1 MIENITIGLLVM
13 AGWAAIH
20 LAIQVLTDLLFE
32 R

>member
-1 MIENITIGLLVM
+1 MTTYITIGLLVM

-20 LAIQVLTDLLFE
+20 LAIQVLADLLFE

>member
-1 MIENITIGLLVM
+1 MIENIAIGLFIM

-20 LAIQVLTDLLFE
+20 LAIQVLVDLLFE